1 MLRYDQGMFV
11 DPDWSAAIDFSE
23 RLAAIPPGAMV
34 RGMFLQLLVDAIGPT
49 NMTKRPVKRYSA
61 FKNYPLR
68 EYVELLGFASAHM
81 RRKTA
86 ADCVRRL
93 GWRVYPNY
101 AKTIT
106 GTAIFAVAGHDFH
119 RMIEVAPTAY
129 QVSLQPSEVR
139 IRALEPHYAHIE
151 LRNLYNIPE
160 FHQVGIWE
168 GAMQTCGVQGQIKT
182 EFIDYGAVNFEIR
195 WQ

>member
-1 MLRYDQGMFV
+1 
-11 DPDWSAAIDFSE
+11 
-23 RLAAIPPGAMV
+23 MV

-49 NMTKRPVKRYSA
+49 NMAKRPMKRYSA

-68 EYVELLGFASAHM
+68 EYVELLAFASAHM
-81 RRKTA
+81 RKKAA

-119 RMIEVAPTAY
+119 RMIEVSPTAY
-129 QVSLQPSEVR
+129 QVSLSPAE
-139 IRALEPHYAHIE
+139 IRVVTLEAQYALIE
-151 LRNLYNIPE
+151 LRNLYNIPD

-182 EFIDYGAVNFEIR
+182 EAIDFGAVNFEIH

>member
-1 MLRYDQGMFV
+1 MFV
-11 DPDWSAAIDFSE
+11 APDWSQPIDFAE

-34 RGMFLQLLVDAIGPT
+34 RGMFLQLLVDSVGPT
-49 NMTKRPVKRYSA
+49 HMAKRPIKRYSA

-68 EYVELLGFASAHM
+68 EYVELLSFACEHT
-81 RRKTA
+81 RKKTP

-129 QVSLQPSEVR
+129 QVSLQPAELR
-139 IRALEPHYAHIE
+139 IRTLEPQYALVE
-151 LRNLYNIPE
+151 LRNLYNLPDY
-160 FHQVGIWE
+160 HQVGIWE
-168 GAMQTCGVQGQIKT
+168 GAMQTCGVQGEIKT
-182 EFIDYGAVNFEIR
+182 EVIDYGAVNFEIH